1 MTTIP
6 AAALVVLLVALGAF
20 GVVAGALL
28 NAAI

>member
-6 AAALVVLLVALGAF
+6 AAALVVLLVALSAF